1 MITKLDLDQKVIVF
15 LHGQMSIL
23 ATHASK
29 DGKRHSYLSKTGN

>member
-1 MITKLDLDQKVIVF
+1 MITKLDLDQKVVF

-29 DGKRHSYLSKTGN
+29 DAKRHRYLSKTGN